1 MLNVFIVRPFGTKDG
16 IDFDRVES
24 DLIRPAMD
32 RAGLTGGTTG
42 QFIQQGNIRTD
53 MFEQLLI
60 ADLVIADISI
70 HNANVFYELGIRHAL
85 RDKRTFLIKSTADK
99 PSEGTSQEPD
109 VPFDLKTDRY
119 LPYDAKNPSGAVD
132 ILAAALKTTVDSQKA
147 DSPIYQLLPGLE
159 PADPDKVLVVPL
171 DFREEV
177 ERVEAAKKCGDLQ
190 LLAAEVDGFAWRIAG
205 LRLVGNAQFRLKD
218 WPGAKITWTAVRDCD
233 DMDAEANIL
242 LGTILQRLGDLVNSD
257 QAVERAL
264 QNKEISAGQ
273 RAEIRA
279 LMGRNAKN
287 QWEQS
292 WANLTDLDV
301 AQKSALASPYLEK
314 SFELYRAGF
323 IEDRN
328 HFYSGLNALA
338 MVTMLTEL
346 AQAQPSVWED
356 SFDTREEAT
365 QKLQKLKE
373 LRGDL
378 AAGVRLAIESKQVA
392 LQRTG
397 KNDVWVEISTADL
410 ICLTSSRA
418 NRVGQAYK
426 KALSGASEQ
435 ARDAVRRQ
443 MLLYQRLGILRE
455 NIQAALDNMA
465 PVAGLGQSQELP
477 PRVILFTGHRV
488 DAPDRKTPRFPAAKE
503 KLARTMILNAV
514 MIEKEKAQGKLLGI
528 SGGASGGDI
537 LFHEVCED
545 LLIPSQMYLVLPR
558 GEYIKASVADGGS
571 DWVERFDRLYD
582 KLKPRILSDSEQL
595 PRWLRAKK
603 NYDIWQRANLW
614 ILHNALYISQD
625 HLTLIALW
633 NGAAGDA
640 PGGTEDMVKRAKD
653 RGATFIHLDA
663 RKLIE

>member
-1 MLNVFIVRPFGTKDG
+1 MLNVFIVRPFGTKAG
-16 IDFDRVES
+16 IDFDRVEVE
-24 DLIRPAMD
+24 LIRPAME
-32 RAGLTGGTTG
+32 RASLTGGTTG
-42 QFIQQGNIRTD
+42 RFIQQGNIRTD

-85 RDKRTFLIKSTADK
+85 RDKRTFLIKSMA
-99 PSEGTSQEPD
+99 SESKEDD

-119 LPYDAKNPSGAVD
+119 LPYDSKNPGSAVD
-132 ILAAALKTTVDSQKA
+132 ILAAALKATLDSQTA

-159 PADPDKVLVVPL
+159 PTDPDKVLVVPL

-177 ERVEAAKKCGDLQ
+177 ERVEAAKHCGDLQ
-190 LLAAEVDGFAWRIAG
+190 LLTAEVDGFAWRAG
-205 LRLVGNAQFRLKD
+205 ALRMVGHAQFRLKD
-218 WPGAKITWTAVRDCD
+218 WPGAKITWNAVRDYNA
-233 DMDAEANIL
+233 MDAEANIL
-242 LGTILQRLGDLVNSD
+242 LGTIFQRLGDVVSSD

-273 RAEIRA
+273 RAEVRA

-292 WANLTDLDV
+292 WANLPGFDA
-301 AQKSALASPYLEK
+301 AQKAALASPDLER

-346 AQAQPSVWED
+346 AQAQPRVWED
-356 SFDTREEAT
+356 SFDTGEEAA
-365 QKLQKLKE
+365 QRLQKLKE

-378 AAGVRLAIESKQVA
+378 AAGVRLAIESKQAA
-392 LQRTG
+392 LQRTD
-397 KNDVWVEISTADL
+397 KSDVWVEISTADL
-410 ICLTSSRA
+410 ICLTSTRP

-443 MLLYQRLGILRE
+443 MLLYQRLGILGE
-455 NIQAALDNMA
+455 NIQAALEGMA
-465 PVAGLGQSQELP
+465 PLAGLGQSRESP
-477 PRVILFTGHRV
+477 PRIILFTGHRV
-488 DAPDRKTPRFPAAKE
+488 DAADRQTPRFPAAKE
-503 KLARTMILNAV
+503 NDARAMILKAV
-514 MIEKEKAQGKLLGI
+514 ATEKEKAQGKLLGI

-537 LFHEVCED
+537 LFHEVCQE
-545 LLIPSQMYLVLPR
+545 LAIPSQMYLVLPR
-558 GEYIKASVADGGS
+558 VEYIKASVADGGVG
-571 DWVERFDRLYD
+571 WVDRFDRLYD
-582 KLKPRILSDSEQL
+582 KLTRRILSDSEQL
-595 PRWLRAKK
+595 PRWLRGKK
-603 NYDIWQRANLW
+603 DYDIWQRSNLW
-614 ILHNALYISQD
+614 MLHNALCISQD

-663 RKLIE
+663 RKLIT

>member
-1 MLNVFIVRPFGTKDG
+1 MLNVFIVRPFGTKNG
-16 IDFDRVES
+16 INFDRVEK
-24 DLIRPAMD
+24 DLVRPAMEH
-32 RAGLTGGTTG
+32 AGLTGGTTG
-42 QFIQQGNIRTD
+42 EFIQQGNIRTD

-60 ADLVIADISI
+60 ADLVIADISV

-85 RDKRTFLIKSTADK
+85 RDKRTFLIKSKEDK
-99 PSEGTSQEPD
+99 PSESKELD

-119 LPYDAKNPSGAVD
+119 LSYDAKDPSGAVD
-132 ILAAALKTTVDSQKA
+132 ILAAALKLTLDSQIA
-147 DSPIYQLLPGLE
+147 DSPVYQLLPALK
-159 PADPDKVLVVPL
+159 PADPDEVLVVPL

-177 ERVEAAKKCGDLQ
+177 EREEGAKNCGDLQ
-190 LLAAEVDGFAWRIAG
+190 MLAAEVDGFAWRVAG

-218 WPGAKITWTAVRDCD
+218 WPGAKVTWTAVRDYD
-233 DMDAEANIL
+233 DMDVETNTL
-242 LGTILQRLGDLVNSD
+242 LGTIYQRLGDLVSSD

-264 QNKEISAGQ
+264 ENKEISAGQ

-292 WANLTDLDV
+292 WANAGDV
-301 AQKSALASPYLEK
+301 DATQKTALASPYLEK
-314 SFELYRAGF
+314 SLELYRAGF

-346 AQAQPSVWED
+346 AQAQTTIWED
-356 SFDTREEAT
+356 SFDSKEDAT

-392 LQRTG
+392 LQRTN
-397 KNDVWVEISTADL
+397 KSDVWTEISTADL
-410 ICLTSSRA
+410 ICLTSSRP

-426 KALSGASEQ
+426 KALADASDQ
-435 ARDAVRRQ
+435 ARDAVRQ
-443 MLLYQRLGILRE
+443 QLLLYQRLGFLKE
-455 NIQAALDNMA
+455 NIQAGLDNIA
-465 PVAGLGQSQELP
+465 PVAGQVQDAP

-488 DAPDRKTPRFPAAKE
+488 DAPDRKIPRFPANKE
-503 KLARTMILNAV
+503 AAARAMILDAV
-514 MIEKEKAQGKLLGI
+514 TQEKARSKGNLFGI

-537 LFHEVCED
+537 LFHEVCEQ
-545 LLIPSQMYLVLPR
+545 LNIPSRMYLVLPKND
-558 GEYIKASVADGGS
+558 YIKASVADGGAN
-571 DWVERFDRLYD
+571 WVERFNRLYD
-582 KLKPRILSDSEQL
+582 KSKPKILADTDRL

-603 NYDIWQRANLW
+603 DYDIWQRSNLW
-614 ILHNALYISQD
+614 MLHNALFISQD

-633 NGAAGDA
+633 NGATGDG
-640 PGGTEDMVKRAKD
+640 PGGTEDMVKRAQD

>member
-1 MLNVFIVRPFGTKDG
+1 MLNVFIVRPFGTKAG
-16 IDFDRVES
+16 IDFDRVEVE
-24 DLIRPAMD
+24 LIRPAME
-32 RAGLTGGTTG
+32 RASLTGGTTG
-42 QFIQQGNIRTD
+42 RFIQQGNIRTD

-85 RDKRTFLIKSTADK
+85 RDKRTFLIKSMA
-99 PSEGTSQEPD
+99 SESKEDD

-119 LPYDAKNPSGAVD
+119 LPYDSKNPGSAVD
-132 ILAAALKTTVDSQKA
+132 ILAAALKATVDSQTA

-177 ERVEAAKKCGDLQ
+177 ERVEAAKHCGDLQ
-190 LLAAEVDGFAWRIAG
+190 LLTAEVDGFAWRAAG
-205 LRLVGNAQFRLKD
+205 LRVVGHAQFRLKD
-218 WPGAKITWTAVRDCD
+218 WPGAKITWDAVRDYSA
-233 DMDAEANIL
+233 MDAEANIL
-242 LGTILQRLGDLVNSD
+242 LGTIFQRLGDVVSSD

-273 RAEIRA
+273 RAEVRA

-292 WANLTDLDV
+292 WANLPGFDA
-301 AQKSALASPYLEK
+301 AQKAALASPDLER

-346 AQAQPSVWED
+346 AQAQPRIWED
-356 SFDTREEAT
+356 SFDTGEEAA

-378 AAGVRLAIESKQVA
+378 AAGVRLAIESKQTA
-392 LQRTG
+392 LQRTD
-397 KNDVWVEISTADL
+397 KSDFWVDISTADL
-410 ICLTSSRA
+410 ICLTSTRP

-443 MLLYQRLGILRE
+443 MLLYQRLGILGE
-455 NIQAALDNMA
+455 NIQAALEGMA
-465 PVAGLGQSQELP
+465 PLAGLGQSQEPP
-477 PRVILFTGHRV
+477 PRVILFTGHRI
-488 DAPDRKTPRFPAAKE
+488 DAPNRSTPRFPAAKE
-503 KLARTMILNAV
+503 KDAQAMILKAV
-514 MIEKEKAQGKLLGI
+514 TTEQEKAQGKLLGI

-537 LFHEVCED
+537 LFHEVCQE
-545 LLIPSQMYLVLPR
+545 LAIPSQMYLVLPR
-558 GEYIKASVADGGS
+558 ADYIKTSVADGGS
-571 DWVERFDRLYD
+571 GWVDRFDRLYD
-582 KLKPRILSDSEQL
+582 KLTRRILSDSEQL
-595 PRWLRAKK
+595 PRWLRGKK
-603 NYDIWQRANLW
+603 DYDIWQRSNLW
-614 ILHNALYISQD
+614 MLHNALSISQD